1 MSAGKIRGKILVEL
15 WLAEKPL
22 KLQVLSEKIGLPSSS
37 TMGYLLGLIKAKYV
51 FVPQKHNYAITN
63 LGKKAIGLPQINKE
77 LAERI
82 LQSVPL
88 EKSFYFYNEVDDYSG
103 LYSDS
108 LNDFVEKIM
117 IVNSKSLLF
126 HISRKDFENWIN
138 SLGDLELSKKIG
150 IIRTTNLAGEDLRKK
165 LYQTVKNRSEKLT
178 KLIE

>member
-1 MSAGKIRGKILVEL
+1 LSAGKIRGKILVEL

-22 KLQVLSEKIGLPSSS
+22 TLKVLSEKIGLPSSS

-51 FVPQKHNYAITN
+51 FVPQKHYYAITN
-63 LGKKAIGLPQINKE
+63 IGKKAIGLPQLDKE
-77 LAERI
+77 LAQKI
-82 LQSVPL
+82 LRSVPL
-88 EKSFYFYNEVDDYSG
+88 EESFNFYNEVDDYSG
-103 LYSDS
+103 HYSDS

-138 SLGDLELSKKIG
+138 SLGDVELSKKIG
-150 IIRTTNLAGEDLRKK
+150 IIRTINLDGENLRKK
-165 LYQTVKNRSEKLT
+165 LYQTIKSRSEKLA

>member
-22 KLQVLSEKIGLPSSS
+22 TLQVLSEKIGLPSSS

-51 FVPQKHNYAITN
+51 FVPQKHYYAITN
-63 LGKKAIGLPQINKE
+63 LGKKAIGLPQVDRE
-77 LAERI
+77 LAKRI

-88 EKSFYFYNEVDDYSG
+88 EKSFYFYNGIDDYSG
-103 LYSDS
+103 FYSDS

-117 IVNSKSLLF
+117 IVNIKSLLF

-138 SLGDLELSKKIG
+138 SIGDLELSKKIG
-150 IIRTTNLAGEDLRKK
+150 IIRTINLDGENLRKK
-165 LYQTVKNRSEKLT
+165 LYQTIKNRSEKLT